1 MLSDNERPTQGR
13 GQICSVSP
21 QAKTATLLNP
31 RVAVLFCLFQF
42 VSDRHIVAP

>member
-13 GQICSVSP
+13 VKFVSVSP

-31 RVAVLFCLFQF
+31 RVAVFYFE
-42 VSDRHIVAP
+42 